1 MKNYGEKVM
10 NDVLKK
16 IDEDFGG
23 LTLEQLS
30 GTVNNTQY
38 YCKNELFKMVR
49 SIFVKELPFIDGDLS
64 KDSCISMIKRH
75 LVMVENISYLMNQM
89 FQDYL
94 LNGLFTPSTEN
105 DDKDE

>member
-10 NDVLKK
+10 DDVLKK

-30 GTVNNTQY
+30 GTVINTQY

-49 SIFVKELPFIDGDLS
+49 SIFIKELPFIDGDLS
-64 KDSCISMIKRH
+64 KDRCISMIKRH
-75 LVMVENISYLMNQM
+75 LVMVENISYLMNQI